1 MSRECCEVSTTMAE
15 RCRRVIN
22 GWRSV
27 TLSRGALACCAF
39 LAAALLQQGA
49 QLRTISGVVTDDH
62 HEPLRGAVV
71 ELENGSSHDIVSF
84 ITAADGKYV
93 FKRLDSHTDFTLWA
107 TFRGNKSSTHSIS
120 MFDSHPEKVVDIVCK
135 TF

>member
-1 MSRECCEVSTTMAE
+1 MAKCNSFSRRA
-15 RCRRVIN
+15 RLLRLHP
-22 GWRSV
+22 G
-27 TLSRGALACCAF
+27 GAQ
-39 LAAALLQQGA
+39 QQGA